1 MTYKGNQIDYG
12 NLNDNLKTKIDK
24 AEGVESQVQA
34 LTPKVDNS
42 WQKGVYND
50 TDIINVG
57 ELNTSR
63 VFHIK
68 NWDAPTGNVEKVS
81 IVIPAE
87 IFSGTVK
94 VSVTSEWGHTNGT
107 GAFEYETS
115 YSKSGNDVH
124 LHNRTIYKA
133 DQNIATE
140 CYFPD
145 FDRNNSLFSIPI
157 VRKPNA
163 KNWLSVKIELLTIYD
178 SFDILKLANI
188 VYEDLGASWTGYP
201 WAQQTSN
208 IPTKTQIDN
217 WYQKQDSVVV
227 DKSIGN
233 TYPDPNTFLD
243 TTFITNHA
251 NAQSGG
257 TVQFWY
263 IEQVF
268 YGDNKANNARS
279 QFARS
284 YLGNADM
291 KVRRYHPDTGWSP
304 WSPSIQEVFQSA
316 SDLKTNVAQAITD
329 KGIQTSPNATG
340 AQMAANI
347 RAIQTSNSYGTV
359 ASIYGNAYFITVDG
373 SSGPALIP
381 FVLLTIPFKPKMINV
396 QTILSGVLHST
407 VCVDTFDGYG

>member
-163 KNWLSVKIELLTIYD
+163 KNWLSVKIVTVGRWAGQGGSEQ
-178 SFDILKLANI
+178 S
-188 VYEDLGASWTGYP
+188 VPPGY
-201 WAQQTSN
+201 
-208 IPTKTQIDN
+208 KDN
-217 WYQKQDSVVV
+217 YMGW
-227 DKSIGN
+227 
-233 TYPDPNTFLD
+233 LR
-243 TTFITNHA
+243 
-251 NAQSGG
+251 SG
-257 TVQFWY
+257 
-263 IEQVF
+263 
-268 YGDNKANNARS
+268 
-279 QFARS
+279 
-284 YLGNADM
+284 YLGS
-291 KVRRYHPDTGWSP
+291 RR
-304 WSPSIQEVFQSA
+304 ENRVLA
-316 SDLKTNVAQAITD
+316 SGLACDCATPEARLKSD
-329 KGIQTSPNATG
+329 
-340 AQMAANI
+340 
-347 RAIQTSNSYGTV
+347 R
-359 ASIYGNAYFITVDG
+359 
-373 SSGPALIP
+373 
-381 FVLLTIPFKPKMINV
+381 
-396 QTILSGVLHST
+396 
-407 VCVDTFDGYG
+407 